1 MTFKVGDR
9 VVLNAAAAAVAKAL
23 GGLRG
28 MIVDVGPSWGDLT
41 EYTVE
46 LDDPPPLPIRDKR
59 IPIVGTYLDP
69 EPVPLEVVGPAPV
82 KPPCSFCGEPCSA
95 FAAASEYVS
104 GLRCQAE
111 PWHVCHKP
119 TCNASIGLHTQRL
132 EAGLV
137 DCPETRAATRDWYV
151 AKVEREK
158 KEAREARLARA
169 VP

>member
-1 MTFKVGDR
+1 MTFKAGDR
-9 VVLNAAAAAVAKAL
+9 VVLNAAAAAVAKHL

-28 MIVDVGPSWGDLT
+28 MVVDVGPIWGDLT

-46 LDDPPPLPIRDKR
+46 LDELPASLLAVIKGKR

-69 EPVPLEVVGPAPV
+69 EPLEFVGVGPARPE
-82 KPPCSFCGEPCSA
+82 PAACSFCGEPNACA
-95 FAAASEYVS
+95 VHVS

-111 PWHVCHKP
+111 PWHYCARVGC
-119 TCNASIGLHTQRL
+119 CESIDLHVSRL

-137 DCPETRAATRDWYV
+137 DCSETRAATRAWYL

-158 KEAREARLARA
+158 KERRA
-169 VP
+169 